1 MKKISKNHWS
11 KLEGL
16 FLLINRI
23 WNWLNN
29 QEKELIERKGKR
41 LSLSLSL
48 SNLSFLSFH
57 LRDFGGEGDRSI
69 IALERTDLVTER
81 MTKPEPVLIT
91 CPWKRAKTKDLLERY
106 KNIWQGSKRSILA
119 EEIEFDRGAN
129 PPPPPYFDRSF
140 VVRSGSIF
148 RKSKSRQSSL
158 PPRPDHPWK
167 PVIPVI
173 RSLSCDPG
181 TEHEAR
187 ARTRASV

>member
-23 WNWLNN
+23 WNWLNDR
-29 QEKELIERKGKR
+29 EEELIERKGKR

-91 CPWKRAKTKDLLERY
+91 CPWKRAKTKDLLDRY

-129 PPPPPYFDRSF
+129 PPLRPTSIDRSSFVPDRSF
-140 VVRSGSIF
+140 ESRKVGS
-148 RKSKSRQSSL
+148 RVSL
-158 PPRPDHPWK
+158 RGR
-167 PVIPVI
+167 IT
-173 RSLSCDPG
+173 PG
-181 TEHEAR
+181 NP
-187 ARTRASV
+187 